1 MKLRAAVTA
10 VLVAALGIFSWL
22 AVSEVK
28 EYRTAQAEYDQ
39 QVDDLNRRNTL
50 NAEKENSLNAL
61 REDDPAAVEEEAAGI
76 TRQAEDLREQK
87 TGLESEKA
95 QMESEIEEIQQQKE
109 TKQTRYDYLTE
120 VYNELC
126 KGLEKVKGYLSDN

>member
-95 QMESEIEEIQQQKE
+95 QMESEIGELQQQKE

-126 KGLEKVKGYLSDN
+126 KGLERVKGYLSDN